1 MSNNTMANE
10 NPSFLS
16 DVAGMAAPAL
26 AFVIGYLRAWRD
38 GQGWASRLIEGVLIA
53 CATFGVAPTLKYFGM
68 PMDLAYSAAV
78 FLGYVGVDTIS
89 EKIRAKFRK
98 V

>member
-1 MSNNTMANE
+1 MSNE

-16 DVAGMAAPAL
+16 DIAGFAAPAL

-38 GQGWASRLIEGVLIA
+38 GHGWASRLIEACLLA
-53 CATFGVAPTLKYFGM
+53 CATFGVAPVLKYFGM
-68 PMDLAYSAAV
+68 DTDLAYSAAV
-78 FLGYVGVDTIS
+78 FIGYVGVDTIS
-89 EKIRAKFRK
+89 EKIRAKFKK

>member
-1 MSNNTMANE
+1 MANE
-10 NPSFLS
+10 NPSIL
-16 DVAGMAAPAL
+16 AELAAYAAPAL

-38 GQGWASRLIEGVLIA
+38 GKGWASRLIEGALIA
-53 CATFGVAPTLKYFGM
+53 CATFGVAPVLKYLGM
-68 PMDLAYSAAV
+68 PIDLAYSAAV

-89 EKIRAKFRK
+89 EKIRAKFKR

>member
-1 MSNNTMANE
+1 MSND

-16 DVAGMAAPAL
+16 DIAAVAAPVL

-38 GQGWASRLIEGVLIA
+38 GKGWASRLIEGALIA
-53 CATFGVAPTLKYFGM
+53 CATFGVAPALKWAGM
-68 PMDLAYSAAV
+68 PIDLAYSAAV
-78 FLGYVGVDTIS
+78 FLGYVGVGAIS
-89 EKIRAKFRK
+89 EKIKSKFRR